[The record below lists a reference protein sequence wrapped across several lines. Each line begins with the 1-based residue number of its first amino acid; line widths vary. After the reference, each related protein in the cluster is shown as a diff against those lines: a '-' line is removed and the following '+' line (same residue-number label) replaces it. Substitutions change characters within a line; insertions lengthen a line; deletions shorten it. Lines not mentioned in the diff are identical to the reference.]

1 MGVQTLIQL
10 RRGSALTWIS
20 ANPILSAGEVGHETD
35 TGKYKI
41 GDGITVWTSLS
52 YSAIVPGAFIGTSG
66 IRTSAGTNGTNLT
79 ISVTGIGSSQ
89 INDFNTAVDARISL
103 SSVSEEQIQD
113 IIASGNHVS
122 TGFFRNGTGIAI
134 DYDDSNNIVTFNT
147 SGLSLSGHT
156 HSLSSIT
163 DVTASATEVN
173 YIDGTLLGTVVA
185 SKAVAVDANKD
196 ISGFRDLSL
205 DRNLLV
211 GGNLT
216 VQGSTTTVNST
227 TVDIG
232 DNIIQVNVS
241 GAATQGGFQVLNNSN
256 SEVTKLVWDITDTR
270 WEFEGGGANVYTTG
284 DLTAKTITSSTTTGT
299 PLVINSTGLV
309 SNLNADLLDSQHGSY
324 YLDWNN
330 TTNKP
335 DPIVTGILTGHVTGS
350 ASVTLSDLNNG
361 TLTIDTTIANG
372 VITSGMIANNTI
384 INEDINTNAAI
395 SVSKFAAGSSG
406 QVLQTNSGGLV
417 VWGSIDGG
425 TP

>member
-1 MGVQTLIQL
+1 MREPNARVSVSRYNPEENATGYISKYIQK
-10 RRGSALTWIS
+10 W
-20 ANPILSAGEVGHETD
+20 LSDYDYYTSFNND
-35 TGKYKI
+35 KI
-41 GDGITVWTSLS
+41 GDGITIWTSLP
-52 YSAIVPGAFIGTSG
+52 YAAIVPGAFIGTSG
-66 IRTSAGTNGTNLT
+66 IGASTGTNGTNLT

-89 INDFNTAVDARISL
+89 INDFNTAVDARIAL
-103 SSVSEEQIQD
+103 SAVSEEQVQD

-122 TGFFRNGTGIAI
+122 TGFLRNGTGIAI
-134 DYDDSNNIVTFNT
+134 DYDDNNNIVTINT

-185 SKAVAVDANKD
+185 SKVVAVDANKD

-256 SEVTKLVWDITDTR
+256 SEVTKLTWDIIDTR

-284 DLTAKTITSSTTTGT
+284 NLTAKTITSSTTTGV

-309 SNLNADLLDSQHGSY
+309 SNLNADLLDSQ
-324 YLDWNN
+324 
-330 TTNKP
+330 
-335 DPIVTGILTGHVTGS
+335 
-350 ASVTLSDLNNG
+350 
-361 TLTIDTTIANG
+361 
-372 VITSGMIANNTI
+372 
-384 INEDINTNAAI
+384 
-395 SVSKFAAGSSG
+395 
-406 QVLQTNSGGLV
+406 
-417 VWGSIDGG
+417 
-425 TP
+425 